1 MDATV
6 VSFDQTE
13 KSVHV
18 EPRATLFPCGSR
30 PSVELSRQRGW
41 MPLSG
46 ATTEGG
52 THFFSRLEMCV
63 TEHYSKN
70 VSFELYNGIKITR
83 LSFRRERRPSWHR
96 SSLSSR
102 TVTTL
107 HSPRFRRIRRNRI
120 QSGVVT
126 TAAPLSGIGSDI
138 PSKLLTATA
147 PRLLNSQPR
156 CE

>member
-6 VSFDQTE
+6 GSVDQTE
-13 KSVHV
+13 RSVHV

-46 ATTEGG
+46 ATTGDG
-52 THFFSRLEMCV
+52 DHFFSRSEV
-63 TEHYSKN
+63 YGTADYSKHIC
-70 VSFELYNGIKITR
+70 FELYNGTKIAR
-83 LSFRRERRPSWHR
+83 SSFRRERRPSWHR

-126 TAAPLSGIGSDI
+126 IAAPSSQE
-138 PSKLLTATA
+138 SVLTSPASYYQ
-147 PRLLNSQPR
+147 RLHRAYSTLVQ
-156 CE
+156 E